1 VDRRSVRQPGL
12 KVQITEPHTC
22 ASRLDGSKRGFWA
35 PISTI
40 LAENGCVICQHGPTP
55 MECLAPT
62 ETRKE
67 ESINL
72 DPSVLALVVRTRKLG
87 RQSKG
92 GCNDGLFSFVENS
105 TCARM
110 CSHRFGPWLRCGRL
124 LSFRVMIPS
133 QSLFRPG
140 PLPCALCLQKTDM
153 FRAIRIS
160 WRTIPCPQ
168 ALFAVTTDMFEN
180 TASTITRF
188 MSCKS

>member
-40 LAENGCVICQHGPTP
+40 LAENGCVICQYGPTP

-92 GCNDGLFSFVENS
+92 GCNDGLFSFVENY

-124 LSFRVMIPS
+124 LSFWIMIPS

-140 PLPCALCLQKTDM
+140 PLPCALCLPKTDM
-153 FRAIRIS
+153 LEQSVSPGEPFRVHRRFLLLP
-160 WRTIPCPQ
+160 RTCLKVQPQ
-168 ALFAVTTDMFEN
+168 Q
-180 TASTITRF
+180 STVL
-188 MSCKS
+188 

>member
-1 VDRRSVRQPGL
+1 MDRRSVRQPGL

-35 PISTI
+35 PIFTI

-55 MECLAPT
+55 MKCLAPT

-92 GCNDGLFSFVENS
+92 GCNDGLFSFVENY

-110 CSHRFGPWLRCGRL
+110 CSHHFGPWLRCARL
-124 LSFRVMIPS
+124 LSFRIMIPKPVLV
-133 QSLFRPG
+133 QTRAASLCSV
-140 PLPCALCLQKTDM
+140 LAKTDM
-153 FRAIRIS
+153 LEQSVSPGEPFRVHRRFLLLP
-160 WRTIPCPQ
+160 RTCLKIQPQ
-168 ALFAVTTDMFEN
+168 QSPVL
-180 TASTITRF
+180 
-188 MSCKS
+188 